1 MDGVKRRLSDNKLK
15 GRAKT
20 REMLIRFFEM
30 NNETADR
37 FMECFAKFNPE
48 SIKNEYYSD
57 LLTWLKD
64 DMMDNTSIPPSSM

>member
-1 MDGVKRRLSDNKLK
+1 
-15 GRAKT
+15 
-20 REMLIRFFEM
+20 MLIRFFEM